1 MTLKK
6 MLPRITLPRWNSK
19 ENAILYE
26 KQSSDW
32 RLLFSLC
39 YASKNCTAISKEN
52 GFCRKRVIVAF
63 WAAVGKVA
71 LKVLQFLV
79 GDKKGRKFL
88 GYVIGIALFIVLL
101 PVIAIYGLFGWM
113 SGGEVAEIVGYD
125 AVYQN
130 LPTEIREQIDENE
143 IQLDTIETVFREN
156 GLAGGDISKAK
167 LIYLSYLTDRYS
179 EENFYQ
185 RLADCFLTVSEE
197 SDLLTNISSA
207 FGVKFSDADR
217 KQFNEY
223 FGGV

>member
-1 MTLKK
+1 M
-6 MLPRITLPRWNSK
+6 
-19 ENAILYE
+19 
-26 KQSSDW
+26 
-32 RLLFSLC
+32 
-39 YASKNCTAISKEN
+39 
-52 GFCRKRVIVAF
+52 IVAF

-113 SGGEVAEIVGYD
+113 SGGEMADIVGYD
-125 AVYQN
+125 AIYEN
-130 LPTEIREQIDENE
+130 LPTDIREQMDANE
-143 IQLDTIETVFREN
+143 VQLQTIEAVFAEN
-156 GLAGGDISKAK
+156 GLTSEDISKVK

-207 FGVKFSDADR
+207 FGIEFSDADR
-217 KQFNEY
+217 DQFNEY
-223 FGGV
+223 FGGDSNES

>member
-1 MTLKK
+1 M
-6 MLPRITLPRWNSK
+6 
-19 ENAILYE
+19 
-26 KQSSDW
+26 
-32 RLLFSLC
+32 
-39 YASKNCTAISKEN
+39 
-52 GFCRKRVIVAF
+52 IVAF

-130 LPTEIREQIDENE
+130 LPTEIREQINENE
-143 IQLDTIETVFREN
+143 IQLDTIDTVFREN
-156 GLAGGDISKAK
+156 GLASGDISKAK
-167 LIYLSYLTDRYS
+167 LIYLSCQRLTDRYS

-185 RLADCFLTVSEE
+185 RLADCFLAVSEE
-197 SDLLTNISSA
+197 SDLLSNVSSA
-207 FGVKFSDADR
+207 FGIDFSDADR
-217 KQFNEY
+217 KQFNDY
-223 FGGV
+223 FGGE

>member
-1 MTLKK
+1 M
-6 MLPRITLPRWNSK
+6 
-19 ENAILYE
+19 
-26 KQSSDW
+26 
-32 RLLFSLC
+32 
-39 YASKNCTAISKEN
+39 
-52 GFCRKRVIVAF
+52 IVAF

-113 SGGEVAEIVGYD
+113 SGGEIADIVGYD
-125 AVYQN
+125 EIYQN

-143 IQLDTIETVFREN
+143 MQLDTIEMVFRE
-156 GLAGGDISKAK
+156 
-167 LIYLSYLTDRYS
+167 YS
-179 EENFYQ
+179 EESFYQ

-207 FGVKFSDADR
+207 FGIEFTDADR
-217 KQFNEY
+217 KQFNDY
-223 FGGV
+223 FGGE

>member
-1 MTLKK
+1 M
-6 MLPRITLPRWNSK
+6 
-19 ENAILYE
+19 
-26 KQSSDW
+26 
-32 RLLFSLC
+32 
-39 YASKNCTAISKEN
+39 
-52 GFCRKRVIVAF
+52 IVAF

-113 SGGEVAEIVGYD
+113 SGGEIADIVGYD
-125 AVYQN
+125 EIYRN
-130 LPTEIREQIDENE
+130 LPTEIREQIDDNE

-156 GLAGGDISKAK
+156 GLASVDISKAK

-179 EENFYQ
+179 EENIYQ

-197 SDLLTNISSA
+197 SDLLSNVSSA
-207 FGVKFSDADR
+207 FGIAFTDADR
-217 KQFNEY
+217 NQFNQY
-223 FGGV
+223 FGGDSNES

>member
-1 MTLKK
+1 M
-6 MLPRITLPRWNSK
+6 
-19 ENAILYE
+19 
-26 KQSSDW
+26 
-32 RLLFSLC
+32 
-39 YASKNCTAISKEN
+39 
-52 GFCRKRVIVAF
+52 IVAF

-113 SGGEVAEIVGYD
+113 SGGEVTEIVGYD

-130 LPTEIREQIDENE
+130 LPTEIREQMEANEVQLQTID
-143 IQLDTIETVFREN
+143 TVFTEN
-156 GLAGGDISKAK
+156 SLTNEDISNAK
-167 LIYLSYLTDRYS
+167 MIYMSYLTDRYS

-197 SDLLTNISSA
+197 SDLLTNISFA
-207 FGVKFSDADR
+207 FGIEFTDADR
-217 KQFNEY
+217 KQFNDY
-223 FGGV
+223 FGGE

>member
-1 MTLKK
+1 M
-6 MLPRITLPRWNSK
+6 
-19 ENAILYE
+19 
-26 KQSSDW
+26 
-32 RLLFSLC
+32 
-39 YASKNCTAISKEN
+39 
-52 GFCRKRVIVAF
+52 IVAF

-113 SGGEVAEIVGYD
+113 SGGEVAEIVGY
-125 AVYQN
+125 QN

-156 GLAGGDISKAK
+156 GLASGDISKAK

-185 RLADCFLTVSEE
+185 RLAACFLTVSEE

-207 FGVKFSDADR
+207 FGIEFTDADR
-217 KQFNEY
+217 KQFNDY
-223 FGGV
+223 FGGE

>member
-1 MTLKK
+1 M
-6 MLPRITLPRWNSK
+6 
-19 ENAILYE
+19 
-26 KQSSDW
+26 
-32 RLLFSLC
+32 
-39 YASKNCTAISKEN
+39 
-52 GFCRKRVIVAF
+52 IVAF

-113 SGGEVAEIVGYD
+113 SGGEVAEIIGYD

-143 IQLDTIETVFREN
+143 IQLDTIEMVFREN
-156 GLAGGDISKAK
+156 GLASGDIAKAK

-207 FGVKFSDADR
+207 FGIEFSDADK
-217 KQFNEY
+217 KQFNED
-223 FGGV
+223 FGGVEQSNQKQDLNAKKMRLMFSHSALLHSRSWAMSNGNTSHKVCLKTMT